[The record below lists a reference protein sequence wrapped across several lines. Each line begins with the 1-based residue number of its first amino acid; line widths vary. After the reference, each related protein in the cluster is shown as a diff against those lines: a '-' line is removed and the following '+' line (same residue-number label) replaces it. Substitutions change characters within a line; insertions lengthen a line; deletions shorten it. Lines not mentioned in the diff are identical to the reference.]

1 MRRTLAKMASWIDF
15 ASIKQECED
24 NTRLETWPDLGM
36 KSADIHGAQFPKNV
50 KIEGGSERPEEMAD
64 SRACVATSDQDYVKV
79 ELEKYAARAELLKN
93 VKIEGASEKPEEVE
107 DSHGF
112 LPTAGLNFIKV
123 ELDEEDL
130 GKGLDFNQ
138 FKFEG
143 GANERPRVTG
153 SSRGCP
159 ATADQNFVEVE
170 LDEEDV
176 GEGQLP
182 KNVKIEGGSERPEEM
197 ADSRACVA
205 TSDQDY
211 VKVKLEKYTARAEL
225 LKNVKIEGAS
235 ERPEEVEDSN
245 GFLPTAGQNFIKV
258 ELDEEDLRKGLD
270 FNHFKFEGGAN
281 ERPAVTGSSRGC
293 PATAHQNFVEVELDE
308 EDVGE
313 GLDFNHFKFERRA
326 NERPAVM
333 GSFRG
338 CPATA
343 DQNFVEVELDE
354 EDVGEGLDFNHF
366 KFEGGA
372 NERPAVT
379 GSSRGCPATADQNFV
394 EVELGEEDVG
404 EGLDFNH
411 FKFEGGANE
420 RPMVTGSSRG
430 CPATADEN
438 FVEVELDEEDV
449 GEGEAT
455 PADLLCAECGDGD
468 GVSRPIRTK
477 RPASRQSSSGAPKAK
492 RKAITLEMKKYIIRR
507 YEGGETVR
515 DISKSLGLATSTVCG
530 IHKASENIK
539 ARAQRMTP
547 LVAAKLTRKRSPL
560 MENMEESLGM
570 WIKHQ
575 NEHRMPLSTA
585 LIQAKALRLFNDFKK
600 RAGESAANETFGA
613 STGWYA
619 KFKGR
624 YNLRHLKMTGET
636 AGADVEAAEA
646 FKSTLKEI
654 IEGGGYSPEQVFNVN
669 ETGLFWK
676 RMPASTFLSREEKT
690 APGFKASKDRL
701 ALLVG
706 ANAAG
711 DCKLKPLLVYH
722 SKTPRALKGCIK
734 ADLPV
739 IWRSNKKGWITASV
753 FLDWLKNHFCPAIE
767 KYCKKKNLDHKA
779 LLLLNNAPGH
789 PPTLSELSE
798 HVRVEFLPK
807 NTTPL
812 IQPMDQGVIRTFN
825 VYYMRR
831 TMEQIVANTDKDV
844 QTIREFWRSY
854 NIMDAIDNINEAWNE
869 VAQTT
874 LNACWGKLWKECKHD
889 LTGLQD
895 PVNDIHR
902 IVELARNAGFHEV
915 EQADVVEVLESH
927 GEELTNEEFIQLRKG
942 LVSVEEDDGAEATKT
957 PTPTF
962 TLRNLAEANRRIEEG
977 LAIYARN
984 DPNQER
990 SSEVNRVIRK
1000 AMSCYTEL
1008 YLEKQRQ
1015 ASESKINRFFT
1026 TSTSVRSTLTVT
1038 SLIPSPSGMPLSKR
1052 QDSSEES
1059 SEEEADDPASPATH

>member
-1 MRRTLAKMASWIDF
+1 QRQAILD
-15 ASIKQECED
+15 E
-24 NTRLETWPDLGM
+24 
-36 KSADIHGAQFPKNV
+36 
-50 KIEGGSERPEEMAD
+50 
-64 SRACVATSDQDYVKV
+64 ATS
-79 ELEKYAARAELLKN
+79 
-93 VKIEGASEKPEEVE
+93 
-107 DSHGF
+107 
-112 LPTAGLNFIKV
+112 
-123 ELDEEDL
+123 LDEL
-130 GKGLDFNQ
+130 TIN
-138 FKFEG
+138 
-143 GANERPRVTG
+143 
-153 SSRGCP
+153 
-159 ATADQNFVEVE
+159 
-170 LDEEDV
+170 
-176 GEGQLP
+176 
-182 KNVKIEGGSERPEEM
+182 
-197 ADSRACVA
+197 
-205 TSDQDY
+205 
-211 VKVKLEKYTARAEL
+211 
-225 LKNVKIEGAS
+225 
-235 ERPEEVEDSN
+235 
-245 GFLPTAGQNFIKV
+245 
-258 ELDEEDLRKGLD
+258 
-270 FNHFKFEGGAN
+270 
-281 ERPAVTGSSRGC
+281 
-293 PATAHQNFVEVELDE
+293 
-308 EDVGE
+308 
-313 GLDFNHFKFERRA
+313 
-326 NERPAVM
+326 
-333 GSFRG
+333 
-338 CPATA
+338 
-343 DQNFVEVELDE
+343 
-354 EDVGEGLDFNHF
+354 
-366 KFEGGA
+366 
-372 NERPAVT
+372 
-379 GSSRGCPATADQNFV
+379 
-394 EVELGEEDVG
+394 
-404 EGLDFNH
+404 
-411 FKFEGGANE
+411 
-420 RPMVTGSSRG
+420 
-430 CPATADEN
+430 
-438 FVEVELDEEDV
+438 
-449 GEGEAT
+449 
-455 PADLLCAECGDGD
+455 
-468 GVSRPIRTK
+468 
-477 RPASRQSSSGAPKAK
+477 
-492 RKAITLEMKKYIIRR
+492 MKKYIIRR

-798 HVRVEFLPK
+798 HVR
-807 NTTPL
+807 
-812 IQPMDQGVIRTFN
+812 G
-825 VYYMRR
+825 

-915 EQADVVEVLESH
+915 EQ
-927 GEELTNEEFIQLRKG
+927 RKG

-1059 SEEEADDPASPATH
+1059 S